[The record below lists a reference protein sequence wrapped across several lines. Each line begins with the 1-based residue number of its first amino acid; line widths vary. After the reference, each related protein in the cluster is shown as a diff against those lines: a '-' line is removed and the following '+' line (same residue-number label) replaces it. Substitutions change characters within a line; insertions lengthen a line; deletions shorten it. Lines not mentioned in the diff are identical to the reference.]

1 MPFLNKSILCL
12 ITVLHLIVIIF
23 IVGAPFSNSNYLLM
37 MHIIIVPF
45 IMFHWYLNNNTCSLT
60 VAEKFIRQKTY
71 GTDAANDD
79 DCFTFK
85 FIAPIYDFNKN
96 NSDFSEFTW
105 LLTTGLWGLS
115 VYNLSSKYKSGEIKE
130 LNELF
135 QV

>member
-1 MPFLNKSILCL
+1 MAFLNQSILCL

-23 IVGAPFSNSNYLLM
+23 VIGAPFSNSNYLLM
-37 MHIIIVPF
+37 MHVIIVPF

-71 GTDAANDD
+71 GSDVNED

-96 NSDFSEFTW
+96 NEDFSTFTW
-105 LLTTGLWGLS
+105 FLTTGLWGIS
-115 VYNLSSKYKSGEIKE
+115 VYNLTNKYRNGNIKE

>member
-1 MPFLNKSILCL
+1 MAFLNQSILCL

-23 IVGAPFSNSNYLLM
+23 VIGAPFSNSNYLLM

-71 GTDAANDD
+71 GSDVEDD

-96 NSDFSEFTW
+96 NEDFSTFTW
-105 LLTTGLWGLS
+105 FLTTGLWGLS
-115 VYNLSSKYKSGEIKE
+115 VYNLSSKYKSGEIKDIK
-130 LNELF
+130 ELF

>member
-1 MPFLNKSILCL
+1 MALLNQSILCL

-60 VAEKFIRQKTY
+60 VAEKYIREKTY
-71 GTDAANDD
+71 GYEVKDD
-79 DCFTFK
+79 DCFSFK

-96 NSDFSEFTW
+96 NDSYSNFIYM
-105 LLTTGLWGLS
+105 TTLGLWS
-115 VYNLSSKYKSGEIKE
+115 VSAYNLSNKIYTGKIKN
-130 LNELF
+130 L
-135 QV
+135 QDITKI

>member
-1 MPFLNKSILCL
+1 MALLNQSILCL

-60 VAEKFIRQKTY
+60 VAEKYIREKTY
-71 GTDAANDD
+71 GYEVKDD
-79 DCFTFK
+79 DCFSFK

-96 NSDFSEFTW
+96 NEDYSNFTW
-105 LLTTGLWGLS
+105 IITIALWSLS
-115 VYNLSSKYKSGEIKE
+115 VYNITDKYNKNEIK
-130 LNELF
+130 NMKDLF
-135 QV
+135 TV

>member
-1 MPFLNKSILCL
+1 MALLNESILCL

-23 IVGAPFSNSNYLLM
+23 VLGAPFSNSNYLLM
-37 MHIIIVPF
+37 MHVIIVPF

-71 GTDAANDD
+71 GNDVNDD

-96 NSDFSEFTW
+96 NEDYSSFTW
-105 LLTTGLWGLS
+105 VLTTVLWGIS
-115 VYNLSSKYKSGEIKE
+115 VFNLSRKFGNGEIKE
-130 LNELF
+130 YNELF

>member
-1 MPFLNKSILCL
+1 MAFLNKTILCL

-23 IVGAPFSNSNYLLM
+23 VVGAPFSNSNYLLM
-37 MHIIIVPF
+37 MHTIIIPF

-71 GTDAANDD
+71 GSDVNDD

-96 NSDFSEFTW
+96 NEDFSTFTW
-105 LLTTGLWGLS
+105 FLTTGLWGIS
-115 VYNLSSKYKSGEIKE
+115 VYNLINKYKYGEIQG